1 MLALQVCRVR
11 IVRVEWQLL
20 TLVLLFFG
28 DVDDPVGRF
37 SVATSHGLLKHLG
50 FFDLTHPVV
59 IVLAPDTLIVVL
71 NVRVVMTA
79 LCRAVV
85 DTDTVQIVRHLLEG
99 DILILKQ
106 VLLVLDLLLQ
116 AADLI
121 LDVTE
126 VLIEHLLE

>member
-1 MLALQVCRVR
+1 
-11 IVRVEWQLL
+11 
-20 TLVLLFFG
+20 
-28 DVDDPVGRF
+28 
-37 SVATSHGLLKHLG
+37 
-50 FFDLTHPVV
+50 
-59 IVLAPDTLIVVL
+59 
-71 NVRVVMTA
+71 MTA